1 MKKSFSVIFL
11 CFALVSSLVQTTQSR
26 AADLPN
32 FTPIARGA
40 LANDSVYFVM
50 TDRFNNGKPENDQAY
65 VGGGLLGNGYDPTS
79 PLYWHG
85 GDFVGLTEKLPYI
98 KNLGFTAIW
107 ITPPVVQNWVQS
119 GSGGYHG
126 YWGIDFTTV
135 DPHLGTEAEFKAM
148 VTKAHSLGMKVI
160 IDIVINH
167 TADIIKSAIGVYTY
181 ADSTEMPYL
190 DSKGKSFDFTKFIG
204 KSNFPKLDANN
215 SFPRPPFVSSYYKN
229 IKKPAWLNDVTNY
242 HNRGD
247 STFSGESNLYGD
259 FYGLDDIFTEKPQV
273 VQGMIDLWSG
283 WITKFDI
290 DGYRIDTAKH
300 VNPEFWNAFL
310 PKVLDAARK
319 AGKPNFPIFGEV
331 YDPDPYYLASFIS
344 EQSFP
349 SVLDFGFQSQALSY
363 IKAQGQAYRLVDL
376 FNSDDAYTTANSSAY
391 GQPTFLGNHDM
402 GRVGKFLYSATFE
415 DDELT
420 LARSKLANEV
430 LFFSRGAPVLYY
442 GDEKGLVGSG
452 GDAAARQDLFPTQVE
467 EWQSEYRIGS
477 APIGTKSSF
486 DVTNPLE
493 GEITKISNLIKENP
507 ALRSGTQQLRATSG
521 SAVAMSRYSNGQEYV
536 VVFNS
541 DEKATPIDFPVTT
554 TSSWSQIYG
563 PQVTP
568 SVTGKKISLTMPPLS
583 TIVLKA
589 DSKYVA
595 QAKPTVTLQKIAY
608 DYATPYWLGL
618 RATVPGDDFM
628 QVNFQMRVKG
638 AKSWTNL
645 GTADRRTFATEDIPG
660 GLYRAFIQPR
670 KFKSG
675 TQIEVVAI
683 ARNESGDLAYSKVQ
697 SFTIKY

>member
-1 MKKSFSVIFL
+1 MKR
-11 CFALVSSLVQTTQSR
+11 SLVAITSSVALLLITIFSGVSR
-26 AADLPN
+26 AADLPK
-32 FTPIARGA
+32 FAPIARGA

-98 KNLGFTAIW
+98 KNLGFNSIW

-135 DPHLGTEAEFKAM
+135 DSHLGTEAEFKSMIA
-148 VTKAHSLGMKVI
+148 KAHQLGMKVI
-160 IDIVINH
+160 VDIVINH
-167 TADIIKSAIGVYTY
+167 TGDVIKSAIGMYNY
-181 ADSTEMPYL
+181 ADTVEMPYK
-190 DSKGKSFDFTKFIG
+190 DSKGKVFDFTKYIG
-204 KSNFPKLDANN
+204 KSSFPKLDPQK

-259 FYGLDDIFTEKPQV
+259 FVGLDDLFTEKPQV
-273 VQGMIDLWSG
+273 VQGMIDLWSS

-300 VNPEFWNAFL
+300 VNPEFWTAFL
-310 PKVLDAARK
+310 PKILDAAKK
-319 AGKPNFPIFGEV
+319 AGKANFPIFGEV
-331 YDPDPYYLASFIS
+331 YDPDPYYLASFITD
-344 EQSFP
+344 QKFP
-349 SVLDFGFQSQALSY
+349 SVLDFGFQNRAMAY
-363 IKAQGQAYRLVDL
+363 IRAQGQAYKLVEL
-376 FNSDDAYTTANSSAY
+376 FNTDDVYTTATTSAY

-402 GRVGKFLYSATFE
+402 GRVGRFLYSATFQ

-430 LFFSRGAPVLYY
+430 LFFSRGAPILYY
-442 GDEKGLVGSG
+442 GDEKGLVGSN
-452 GDAAARQDLFPTQVE
+452 GDSEARQDLFPTQVE

-493 GEITKISNLIKENP
+493 LEITKISDLIKENP
-507 ALRSGTQQLRATSG
+507 ALRSGTQQLRAVSG
-521 SAVAMSRYSNGQEYV
+521 SAVAMSKYANGQEYV

-541 DEKATPIDFPVTT
+541 DEKSVDIDIPVTT
-554 TSSWSQIYG
+554 ASQWSEIYG
-563 PQVTP
+563 PTISPKVA
-568 SVTGKKISLTMPPLS
+568 GKKVSLTVPALS
-583 TIVLKA
+583 TVVLKA
-589 DSKYVA
+589 DSKFVA
-595 QAKPTVTLQKIAY
+595 SGKLSVDLQKIAY

-618 RATVPGDDFM
+618 RATVPGDEFV
-628 QVNFQMRVKG
+628 QVNFQMRTKG

-645 GTADRRTFATEDIPG
+645 GTADRRTFESDDVPG

-683 ARNESGDLAYSKVQ
+683 ARNESGQLAYSKVQ

>member
-1 MKKSFSVIFL
+1 MKKSLVAITSSVALLLITIFSGV
-11 CFALVSSLVQTTQSR
+11 SR

-32 FTPIARGA
+32 FAPIARGA

-98 KNLGFTAIW
+98 KNLGFNSIW

-135 DPHLGTEAEFKAM
+135 DSHLGTEAEFKSMIA
-148 VTKAHSLGMKVI
+148 KAHQLGMKVI
-160 IDIVINH
+160 VDIVINH
-167 TADIIKSAIGVYTY
+167 TGDVIKSAIGMYNY
-181 ADSTEMPYL
+181 ADTVEMPYK
-190 DSKGKSFDFTKFIG
+190 DSKGKAFDFTKYVG
-204 KSNFPKLDANN
+204 KSSFPKLDPQK

-259 FYGLDDIFTEKPQV
+259 FVGLDDLFTEKPQV
-273 VQGMIDLWSG
+273 VQGMIDLWSS

-300 VNPEFWNAFL
+300 VNPEFWTAFL
-310 PKVLDAARK
+310 PKILDAAKK
-319 AGKPNFPIFGEV
+319 AGKANFPIFGEV
-331 YDPDPYYLASFIS
+331 YDPDPYYLASFITD
-344 EQSFP
+344 QKFP
-349 SVLDFGFQSQALSY
+349 SVLDFGFQNRAMAY
-363 IKAQGQAYRLVDL
+363 IRAQGQAYKLVEL
-376 FNSDDAYTTANSSAY
+376 FNTDDVYTTATTSAY

-402 GRVGKFLYSATFE
+402 GRVGRFLYSATFQ

-430 LFFSRGAPVLYY
+430 LFFSRGAPILYY
-442 GDEKGLVGSG
+442 GDEKGLVGSN
-452 GDAAARQDLFPTQVE
+452 GDSEARQDLFPTQVE
-467 EWQSEYRIGS
+467 EWRSEYRIGS

-493 GEITKISNLIKENP
+493 LEITKISDLIKENP
-507 ALRSGTQQLRATSG
+507 ALRSGTQQLRAVSG
-521 SAVAMSRYSNGQEYV
+521 SAVAMSKYANGQEYV

-541 DEKATPIDFPVTT
+541 DEKSVDIDIPVTT
-554 TSSWSQIYG
+554 ASQWSEIYG
-563 PQVTP
+563 PAISPKVA
-568 SVTGKKISLTMPPLS
+568 GKKVSLSVPALS
-583 TIVLKA
+583 TVVLKA
-589 DSKYVA
+589 DSKFVA
-595 QAKPTVTLQKIAY
+595 SGKLSVDLQKIAY

-618 RATVPGDDFM
+618 RATVPGDEFV
-628 QVNFQMRVKG
+628 QVNFQMRTKG

-645 GTADRRTFATEDIPG
+645 GTADRRTFESDDVPG

-683 ARNESGDLAYSKVQ
+683 ARNESGQLAYSKVQ